1 VYSPLLAVALIPF
14 SAAATVHVWH
24 VYTALA
30 IAFLVLFAVLVTM
43 TRAPYLQSW
52 RQPVFFGFASFTVLV
67 FMPTEVELS
76 NGQADAFV
84 LVFLAAAVLA
94 AASGWP
100 AASGVLT
107 GVGGLIKTWPVIIAL
122 AFFRRGY
129 RGRLQAL
136 AGLVATLMVGPVL
149 ALATGGISGLIDFFK
164 VTVDARSQQ
173 LVSYSVWGMPKI
185 LFSRSGLA
193 RPLLV
198 SFPLQAAVTFTLA
211 ALVVGLLVLGLR
223 RASYPRV
230 AQRLYAVPAA
240 TVLDMGIPVACR
252 TPVQRPGRHG
262 GGVARALVAGLVSQT
277 VGFRLADRFF
287 AGVLGAVF
295 CEPRGCRPVD
305 DRRSFPSRQ
314 GSTPAG
320 D

>member
-1 VYSPLLAVALIPF
+1 M
-14 SAAATVHVWH
+14 WH

-43 TRAPYLQSW
+43 TTAPYLPSW

-67 FMPTEVELS
+67 FMPAEAELS

-94 AASGWP
+94 AASGRP

-107 GVGGLIKTWPVIIAL
+107 GVGGLIKTWPTVIAL
-122 AFFRRGY
+122 AFFQRGY
-129 RGRLQAL
+129 RGRLRAL
-136 AGLVATLMVGPVL
+136 AGLAATLMVGPVL
-149 ALATGGISGLIDFFK
+149 ALATGGIPGLIDFFR
-164 VTVDARSQQ
+164 VTMDARSQQ
-173 LVSYSVWGMPKI
+173 LVSYSVWGVPKI

-193 RPLLV
+193 RPLLA
-198 SFPLQAAVTFTLA
+198 SYPLQAAVTVTLA

-223 RASYPRV
+223 RGESSALGFWHVAGCVVLILPRV

-262 GGVARALVAGLVSQT
+262 GGLARALVAGPVSQAM
-277 VGFRLADRFF
+277 GFRPADRFF
-287 AGVLGAVF
+287 AAVLGPVF
-295 CEPRGCRPVD
+295 CEPRGCRFVD
-305 DRRSFPSRQ
+305 DRGPLPSRQ
-314 GSTPAG
+314 GSAPAG